1 MNMKKY
7 IVQKAMRFDKSYQ
20 KGEEIPENVI
30 AKDMIN
36 KLLRCGVLAVIEVAE
51 IKETNEITEEQQQ
64 EETSKITEEEQQE
77 ETSKITEEE
86 QQEET
91 SQISEEE
98 QQEETSQISEE
109 EQQKISLQTK
119 EQLLQYKKEEL
130 EQMAEQKGIEVKQG
144 MTKTDIVELLLQKE

>member
-1 MNMKKY
+1 MKKY
-7 IVQKAMRFDKSYQ
+7 IAQKAMRFDKSYQ

-77 ETSKITEEE
+77 ETS
-86 QQEET
+86 
-91 SQISEEE
+91 
-98 QQEETSQISEE
+98 QISEE

-130 EQMAEQKGIEVKQG
+130 EQMAEQKGIEVKQS
-144 MTKTDIVELLLQKE
+144 MTKADIVELLLQKE

>member
-7 IVQKAMRFDKSYQ
+7 IAQKAMRFDKSYQ

-77 ETSKITEEE
+77 ETS
-86 QQEET
+86 
-91 SQISEEE
+91 QISEEE

-130 EQMAEQKGIEVKQG
+130 EQMAEQKGIEVKQS
-144 MTKTDIVELLLQKE
+144 MTKADIVELLLQKE

>member
-7 IVQKAMRFDKSYQ
+7 IAQKAMRFDKSYQ

-36 KLLRCGVLAVIEVAE
+36 KLLRCGVLAVMEVAE
-51 IKETNEITEEQQQ
+51 IK
-64 EETSKITEEEQQE
+64 ETSKITEEEQQE
-77 ETSKITEEE
+77 ETSKM
-86 QQEET
+86 
-91 SQISEEE
+91 
-98 QQEETSQISEE
+98 SEE

>member
-1 MNMKKY
+1 MKKY

-36 KLLRCGVLAVIEVAE
+36 KLLRCGVLAVMEVAE
-51 IKETNEITEEQQQ
+51 IKET
-64 EETSKITEEEQQE
+64 SKIT
-77 ETSKITEEE
+77 
-86 QQEET
+86 
-91 SQISEEE
+91 
-98 QQEETSQISEE
+98 EE

-130 EQMAEQKGIEVKQG
+130 KQMAEQKGIEVKQG

>member
-7 IVQKAMRFDKSYQ
+7 IAQKAMRFDKSYQ
-20 KGEEIPENVI
+20 KEEEIPENVI

-36 KLLRCGVLAVIEVAE
+36 KLLRCGVLAVMEVAE
-51 IKETNEITEEQQQ
+51 IK
-64 EETSKITEEEQQE
+64 ETSKITEEEQQE
-77 ETSKITEEE
+77 ETSKITEEK

-91 SQISEEE
+91 SKITEEE

>member
-36 KLLRCGVLAVIEVAE
+36 KLLRCGVLAVMEVAE
-51 IKETNEITEEQQQ
+51 IKET
-64 EETSKITEEEQQE
+64 SKIT
-77 ETSKITEEE
+77 
-86 QQEET
+86 
-91 SQISEEE
+91 
-98 QQEETSQISEE
+98 EE

-130 EQMAEQKGIEVKQG
+130 KQMAEQKGIEVKQG

>member
-7 IVQKAMRFDKSYQ
+7 IAQKAMRFDKSYQ

-36 KLLRCGVLAVIEVAE
+36 KLLRCGVLAVMEVAE
-51 IKETNEITEEQQQ
+51 IKET
-64 EETSKITEEEQQE
+64 SKIT
-77 ETSKITEEE
+77 
-86 QQEET
+86 
-91 SQISEEE
+91 
-98 QQEETSQISEE
+98 EE

>member
-7 IVQKAMRFDKSYQ
+7 IAQKAMRFDKSYQ

-30 AKDMIN
+30 AM
-36 KLLRCGVLAVIEVAE
+36 EVAE
-51 IKETNEITEEQQQ
+51 IKET
-64 EETSKITEEEQQE
+64 SKIT
-77 ETSKITEEE
+77 
-86 QQEET
+86 
-91 SQISEEE
+91 EEE

>member
-7 IVQKAMRFDKSYQ
+7 IAQKAMRFDKSYQ

-30 AKDMIN
+30 DKDMIN
-36 KLLRCGVLAVIEVAE
+36 KLLRCGVLAVTEVADE
-51 IKETNEITEEQQQ
+51 
-64 EETSKITEEEQQE
+64 
-77 ETSKITEEE
+77 ITEEE

-98 QQEETSQISEE
+98 QQEETSEITE
-109 EQQKISLQTK
+109 EQQPEISLQTK

-130 EQMAEQKGIEVKQG
+130 EQMAEQKGIEVKQS
-144 MTKTDIVELLLQKE
+144 MTKADIVELLLQKE

>member
-1 MNMKKY
+1 
-7 IVQKAMRFDKSYQ
+7 MRFDKSYQ

-30 AKDMIN
+30 DKDMIN
-36 KLLRCGVLAVIEVAE
+36 KLLRCGVLAVTEVADE
-51 IKETNEITEEQQQ
+51 
-64 EETSKITEEEQQE
+64 
-77 ETSKITEEE
+77 ITEEE

-98 QQEETSQISEE
+98 QQEETSEITE
-109 EQQKISLQTK
+109 EQQPEISLQTK

-144 MTKTDIVELLLQKE
+144 MTKADIVALLLQKE